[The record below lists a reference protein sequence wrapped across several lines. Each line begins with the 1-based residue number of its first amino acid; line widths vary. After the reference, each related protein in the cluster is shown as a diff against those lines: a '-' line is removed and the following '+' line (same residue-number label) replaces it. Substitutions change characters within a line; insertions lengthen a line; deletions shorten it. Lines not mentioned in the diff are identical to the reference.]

1 MRHIMQR
8 SRVVAMH
15 PFGHGLADRTSRFT
29 SLHVGFDREGLGIY
43 FHLIKAHAG
52 EFKQKREGYHNL
64 FFTVR

>member
-1 MRHIMQR
+1 MQR

-15 PFGHGLADRTSRFT
+15 PFGHGLADGTGSFT
-29 SLHVGFDREGLGIY
+29 SLDVGLDCDGLGIY

-52 EFKQKREGYHNL
+52 EFKQKREGYHNF